1 MEPPRTL
8 YRSAG
13 LMQIRDKNPSK
24 KQSTNY
30 SMNSHMNSNL
40 DISKQIQ
47 TSKEEKAVKAKLKEL
62 KDLQEMVGN

>member
-1 MEPPRTL
+1 
-8 YRSAG
+8 
-13 LMQIRDKNPSK
+13 
-24 KQSTNY
+24 
-30 SMNSHMNSNL
+30 MNSHMNSNL